1 MTPNRSKAR
10 GLFPEDREESAPK
23 KAEPKPE
30 EGSVSDEYL
39 RITAYLS
46 PDQVDHLDHERI
58 RIRRSTRQVLERTG
72 MIRGLVEGLRLSGL
86 DLAELG
92 AATEEEVAAIVEER
106 LSRGDS

>member
-1 MTPNRSKAR
+1 MKSKRSRGR
-10 GLFPEDREESAPK
+10 GLFSENQKGSEPN
-23 KAEPKPE
+23 KAEPKPV
-30 EGSVSDEYL
+30 EGSTSDEHL

-72 MIRGLVEGLRLSGL
+72 IIRGLVEGLRMSGL

-92 AATEEEVAAIVEER
+92 AATEEEVAAIIAER
-106 LSRGDS
+106 LSRRDP